1 MSSNL
6 AASAGMFKRRV
17 ERPVRRLSGSF
28 ILVVIAVALLYPL
41 LDALVGSFF
50 QSGTGRPTLSYWS
63 QLWSTL
69 PIARDMGVSAGLSI
83 AVVLLVLV
91 LAVPC
96 GYALSK
102 LRFRGAGAVT
112 IGLVGCMMIP
122 IESILIPEYINFVKI
137 GMVGTIEAPV
147 LVYVGMGCPF
157 AIFMLASYFK
167 NLPDSIIESAL
178 VDGAGHLRA
187 MVRIV
192 LPLAKPAL
200 AIVAVLQFLNVWN
213 DLLIAL
219 LFLPQ
224 QVRTIGVGL
233 ATLGGLRAANTQ
245 VLVAGS
251 VLSAIPPMIVY
262 LLFQR
267 YLISGL
273 TVGAEK

>member
-1 MSSNL
+1 MGGLKVSSNL

-102 LRFRGAGAVT
+102 LRFRGAGASIVPT
-112 IGLVGCMMIP
+112 IP
-122 IESILIPEYINFVKI
+122 ILTKLMYSGIRI
-137 GMVGTIEAPV
+137 
-147 LVYVGMGCPF
+147 
-157 AIFMLASYFK
+157 
-167 NLPDSIIESAL
+167 DSIGIIMHPTSPIVTAPAPLKRSLESA
-178 VDGAGHLRA
+178 
-187 MVRIV
+187 
-192 LPLAKPAL
+192 
-200 AIVAVLQFLNVWN
+200 
-213 DLLIAL
+213 
-219 LFLPQ
+219 
-224 QVRTIGVGL
+224 
-233 ATLGGLRAANTQ
+233 
-245 VLVAGS
+245 
-251 VLSAIPPMIVY
+251 
-262 LLFQR
+262 
-267 YLISGL
+267 
-273 TVGAEK
+273 